1 MALQLDRHGLGGTIP
16 VISGLIDMRPEVVS
30 VHWPLVRELPVMQPV
45 SHEEDED
52 EEEEDDQP
60 TLTRFNLIQRGRL
73 VLDEDVNPAGASL
86 RRRIETAEAEA
97 IEDVVDAPGLMKR
110 LLNRS

>member
-1 MALQLDRHGLGGTIP
+1 MTELLLLRAEDAEDLKILSACVQDMAVKAMDVAWEP
-16 VISGLIDMRPEVVS
+16 K
-30 VHWPLVRELPVMQPV
+30 
-45 SHEEDED
+45 
-52 EEEEDDQP
+52 
-60 TLTRFNLIQRGRL
+60 RGRL
-73 VLDEDVNPAGASL
+73 VLDEDVSPAGASL